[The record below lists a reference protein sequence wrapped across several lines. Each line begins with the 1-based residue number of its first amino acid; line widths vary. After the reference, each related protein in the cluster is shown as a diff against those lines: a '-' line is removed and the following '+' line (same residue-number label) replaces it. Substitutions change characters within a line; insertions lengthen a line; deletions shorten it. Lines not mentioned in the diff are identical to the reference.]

1 MLDMRK
7 KWIREYG
14 DIADRLRISRLAL
27 GHTPTTISRLIGMQ
41 SSYWHNCESRTRR
54 ISVDRAIALKR
65 RTGLTLE
72 WIFDSEIST
81 LPKDIADKIIRE
93 WESRGESPAP
103 KRNGLRSSGGRA

>member
-1 MLDMRK
+1 MFDMRR
-7 KWIREYG
+7 KWIVGYG

-27 GHTPTTISRLIGMQ
+27 GHTPTTISRLIGME

-72 WIFDSEIST
+72 WIFDSDIRT

-93 WESRGESPAP
+93 WENRDDGQPVKP
-103 KRNGLRSSGGRA
+103 KRPSARA